1 MEYVII
7 IDNGGDSYVCNHNPS
22 FDRYKLLE
30 NEVYEPNSNVAF
42 FSEKGLINK
51 CGYGT
56 SGLRKNSAKFKTIED
71 AQRAISKFYLSGLK
85 PRIVK
90 YDDAPLDLYDNGW
103 PLEKLLG

>member
-1 MEYVII
+1 M
-7 IDNGGDSYVCNHNPS
+7 
-22 FDRYKLLE
+22 
-30 NEVYEPNSNVAF
+30 
-42 FSEKGLINK
+42 EKGLINK

-56 SGLRKNSAKFKTIED
+56 SGLRKNSTKFRTIED
-71 AQRAISKFYLSGLK
+71 AKSVIKKFYLSGLN